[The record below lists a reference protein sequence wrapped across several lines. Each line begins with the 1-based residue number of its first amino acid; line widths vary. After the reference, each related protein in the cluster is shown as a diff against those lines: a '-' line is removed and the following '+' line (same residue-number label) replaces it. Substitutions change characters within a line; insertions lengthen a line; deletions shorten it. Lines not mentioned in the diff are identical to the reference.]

1 MWQHQRLQLSLDG
14 SAPARTVPGSLGGA
28 YGRKAAA
35 PTMAVMTEPL
45 ATPIP
50 TIPLND
56 GHAIPQ
62 LGLGTWP
69 MSDAV
74 AAEAV
79 PTALEM
85 GYRQVDTAAK
95 YENEVG
101 VGRGLA
107 ASGVPRDE
115 LYVVT
120 KLRGSEQGYESA
132 KEALARSLER
142 LGLDYVDLYLIH
154 WPLPRIDQYVDSYR
168 AMVELREQGLIRS
181 IGVSNFLRHHL
192 QRLIDEVG
200 VIPAVNQIQ
209 LSPATARQE
218 LRGYHHEIDVVTQAW
233 SPLGRQHG
241 LVDDPVMGSLAEE
254 YGRTAAQIILRWEV
268 QQGIVTIPK
277 STDPERQRSNA
288 SVFDFELSDDAMER
302 LAGLDLG
309 EQAAADSDRHEEF

>member
-1 MWQHQRLQLSLDG
+1 
-14 SAPARTVPGSLGGA
+14 
-28 YGRKAAA
+28 
-35 PTMAVMTEPL
+35 MADMTAPL

-56 GHAIPQ
+56 GHSIPL

-69 MSDAV
+69 MSDAE
-74 AAEAV
+74 AAESV

-107 ASGVPRDE
+107 SSGVSRDE

-132 KEALARSLER
+132 KDALGRSLER

-154 WPLPRIDQYVDSYR
+154 WPLPRLDKYVDSFR
-168 AMVELREQGLIRS
+168 AMVELKEQGLIRS
-181 IGVSNFLRHHL
+181 VGVSNFTRSHL
-192 QRLIDEVG
+192 ERLIDEVG
-200 VIPAVNQIQ
+200 VVPAVNQIQ
-209 LSPATARQE
+209 LSPATARRE
-218 LRGYHHEIDVVTQAW
+218 IRAFHEEIGVVTQAW
-233 SPLGRQHG
+233 SPLGRQHR
-241 LVDDPVMGSLAEE
+241 LVGDPTIEALAEE
-254 YGRTAAQIILRWEV
+254 YERTPAQVMLRWEV

-288 SVFDFELSDDAMER
+288 SVFDFELGDEAMER
-302 LAGLDLG
+302 LATLDLG
-309 EQAAADSDRHEEF
+309 EQAAPDADRHEEF

>member
-1 MWQHQRLQLSLDG
+1 MADMTAPLD
-14 SAPARTVPGSLGGA
+14 
-28 YGRKAAA
+28 
-35 PTMAVMTEPL
+35 
-45 ATPIP
+45 TPIP
-50 TIPLND
+50 TLPLND
-56 GHAIPQ
+56 GHSIPQ

-101 VGRGLA
+101 VGRGIE

-132 KEALARSLER
+132 KAALERSLER

-154 WPLPRIDQYVDSYR
+154 WPLPRLDRYVGSYR
-168 AMVELREQGLIRS
+168 AMVELKEQGLIRS
-181 IGVSNFLRHHL
+181 VGVSNFTRTHL

-200 VIPAVNQIQ
+200 VVPAVNQIQ
-209 LSPATARQE
+209 LSPATAR
-218 LRGYHHEIDVVTQAW
+218 REIRAFHDEIGVVTQAW

-241 LVDDPVMGSLAEE
+241 LVDDPAVGAIAEE
-254 YGRTAAQIILRWEV
+254 YGRTPAQVMLRWEV
-268 QQGIVTIPK
+268 QQAMVTIPK

-288 SVFDFELSDDAMER
+288 SVFDFELGDDAMGR
-302 LAGLDLG
+302 LAALDLG
-309 EQAAADSDRHEEF
+309 ERAAPDSDRHEEF

>member
-1 MWQHQRLQLSLDG
+1 
-14 SAPARTVPGSLGGA
+14 
-28 YGRKAAA
+28 
-35 PTMAVMTEPL
+35 MAGMTAPL

-50 TIPLND
+50 TVPLND
-56 GHAIPQ
+56 GHSIPQ

-69 MSDAV
+69 MSDVDAP
-74 AAEAV
+74 EAV
-79 PTALEM
+79 STALEM

-132 KEALARSLER
+132 KTALDGSLER

-154 WPLPRIDQYVDSYR
+154 WPLPRLDKYVDSYR
-168 AMVELREQGLIRS
+168 AMVEMSEQGLTRS
-181 IGVSNFLRHHL
+181 VGVSNFTRSHL

-200 VIPAVNQIQ
+200 VVPAVNQIQ
-209 LSPATARQE
+209 MSPATARP
-218 LRGYHHEIDVVTQAW
+218 EIRAFHDEIGVVTQAW

-241 LVDDPVMGSLAEE
+241 LVDDPTVGAIAEE
-254 YGRTAAQIILRWEV
+254 YERTPAQIMLRWEV
-268 QQGIVTIPK
+268 QQGVVTIPK

-302 LAGLDLG
+302 LTAMDLG
-309 EQAAADSDRHEEF
+309 ERAAPDSDRHEEF

>member
-1 MWQHQRLQLSLDG
+1 
-14 SAPARTVPGSLGGA
+14 
-28 YGRKAAA
+28 
-35 PTMAVMTEPL
+35 MTAMTAPL

-50 TIPLND
+50 TLELND
-56 GHAIPQ
+56 GHSIPQ

-74 AAEAV
+74 AAKAV
-79 PTALEM
+79 PTALEI

-107 ASGVPRDE
+107 ASDVPRDA

-132 KEALARSLER
+132 KTALERSLER

-154 WPLPRIDQYVDSYR
+154 WPLPRLDAYVDSYR
-168 AMVELREQGLIRS
+168 AIVEMKEQGLIRS
-181 IGVSNFLRHHL
+181 IGVSNFKRAHL
-192 QRLIDEVG
+192 QRLIEEIG
-200 VIPAVNQIQ
+200 VVPAVNQIQ
-209 LSPATARQE
+209 LSPALAR
-218 LRGYHHEIDVVTQAW
+218 REIRAFHSEIGVVTQAW
-233 SPLGRQHG
+233 SPLGRQQR
-241 LVDDPVMGSLAEE
+241 LVNDPVVGALTEE
-254 YGRTAAQIILRWEV
+254 YRRTPAQIILRWEV
-268 QQGIVTIPK
+268 QQGLVTIPK

-302 LAGLDLG
+302 LAALDLG

>member
-1 MWQHQRLQLSLDG
+1 
-14 SAPARTVPGSLGGA
+14 
-28 YGRKAAA
+28 
-35 PTMAVMTEPL
+35 MTAMTAPL

-56 GHAIPQ
+56 GHSIPQ

-69 MSDAV
+69 MSDAE

-107 ASGVPRDE
+107 ASGVPRGE

-132 KEALARSLER
+132 KAAFGRSLER
-142 LGLDYVDLYLIH
+142 LGLDYVDVYLIH
-154 WPLPRIDQYVDSYR
+154 WPLPRLDAYVDSYR
-168 AMVELREQGLIRS
+168 AMVDLKEQGLIRS
-181 IGVSNFLRHHL
+181 VGVSNFKRPHL

-200 VIPAVNQIQ
+200 VVPAVNQIQ
-209 LSPATARQE
+209 LSPATAQRE
-218 LRGYHHEIDVVTQAW
+218 LRAFHEEIGVVTQAW
-233 SPLGRQHG
+233 SPLGRQHR
-241 LVDDPVMGSLAEE
+241 LVDDPVVESLADE
-254 YGRTAAQIILRWEV
+254 YGRTAAQIVLRWEV
-268 QQGIVTIPK
+268 QQGLVTIPK

-288 SVFDFELSDDAMER
+288 SVFDFKLSDDAMER
-302 LAGLDLG
+302 LATLDLG
-309 EQAAADSDRHEEF
+309 ERAAADSDRHEEF